1 MGSEWT
7 EEGNEEKKKKPNKT
21 QQERKKEERKKRREI
36 AESRKKMRWEKH
48 FAGSLSVNH
57 NLLGVGCEGKSAI
70 LQWLSL
76 SSQL

>member
-1 MGSEWT
+1 MSSEWT
-7 EEGNEEKKKKPNKT
+7 EEGNEEEEKKSQIKHNKKKKET
-21 QQERKKEERKKRREI
+21 KRDCRDQGGGGE
-36 AESRKKMRWEKH
+36 MRWEKH

-57 NLLGVGCEGKSAI
+57 NLLGVGCERKSAI